1 MLSVVQAAL
10 DRAHSWIDSE
20 RTRAEALRTQT
31 AQLSADVAQLIAEVD
46 RHTVRQ
52 TPALIAADTERP
64 LERRS
69 LADVPCGRGTVLTVQ
84 LDSTCWTGTLQAVH
98 SDGTADVQIAGN
110 LLSVDA
116 EQCTVEVRG

>member
-1 MLSVVQAAL
+1 MVQAAL
-10 DRAHSWIDSE
+10 DRATAWLDAE
-20 RTRAEALRTQT
+20 QTRADALRTQT
-31 AQLSADVAQLIAEVD
+31 AQLGDSVRQLIAEVD

-64 LERRS
+64 LVSRS